1 MNLGTFVVLGVPIQ
15 WVLFYF
21 KNYKVRSSP
30 ENGGVSVGMGQS
42 SIAKEVKVLGQK
54 QKMNDERVKYTLLRT
69 PNTVVLIHAEC
80 EGRDLVS
87 LTSFS

>member
-1 MNLGTFVVLGVPIQ
+1 MLSFFHNLKNQTENKIFLKRKKKRVNLGTFVVLGVPIQ

-42 SIAKEVKVLGQK
+42 SRKGVK
-54 QKMNDERVKYTLLRT
+54 
-69 PNTVVLIHAEC
+69 
-80 EGRDLVS
+80 
-87 LTSFS
+87 